1 MARLLVNIDVP
12 EVGAAADFYTA
23 AWGLSPGRRM
33 GDGFVE
39 LLGLEAPV
47 YLIANP
53 SGTVPAP
60 GTRPRGYDRHWC
72 PVHLDIAV
80 DDLDVAIARVEAAGA
95 RAETPVRSEP
105 YGRIATFADPF
116 GHGFCLIEFTP
127 EGYDAIA

>member
-12 EVGAAADFYTA
+12 DVGRAADFYAA

-47 YLIANP
+47 YLIAADP
-53 SGTVPAP
+53 GSVAAP
-60 GTRPRGYDRHWC
+60 EAGARRYDRHWS

-80 DDLDVAIARVEAAGA
+80 DDLDAAMSRALAAGA
-95 RAETPVRSEP
+95 HAETAIRIEP

-116 GHGFCLIEFTP
+116 GHGFCLIEFTQ